1 MKIRNL
7 LTKDILSDS
16 SISSNFLSVYNNRL
30 KLDCKIYKGNFYS
43 DSYNFFPITHDNLS
57 FLGVFL
63 WGDKSRY
70 THFFTDEFYSNF
82 NKNKKDFKEFKKVT
96 VLG

>member
-43 DSYNFFPITHDNLS
+43 DSYNYFPITKDEKTFLDLYSWGKKSKHSTGYTRHSLRTLEWVRHSSHS
-57 FLGVFL
+57 FSF
-63 WGDKSRY
+63 
-70 THFFTDEFYSNF
+70 
-82 NKNKKDFKEFKKVT
+82 
-96 VLG
+96 